1 MSDLAR
7 NANFVYKSSDTDS
20 YGGLEKMKWIL
31 DPKQMLNQ
39 EKNKENVKFYSYL
52 DGAQNMSTVLQAPA
66 IITKGHYY

>member
-1 MSDLAR
+1 
-7 NANFVYKSSDTDS
+7 
-20 YGGLEKMKWIL
+20 MKWIL